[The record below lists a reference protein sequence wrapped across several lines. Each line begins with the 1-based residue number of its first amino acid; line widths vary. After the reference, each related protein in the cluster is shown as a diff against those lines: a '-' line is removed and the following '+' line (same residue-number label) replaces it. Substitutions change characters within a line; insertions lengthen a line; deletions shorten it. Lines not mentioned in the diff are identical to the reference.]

1 MFFCCECQ
9 PKVNG
14 AFEFFDKMYVRQDK
28 FDKRLQ
34 RIEQKLDSLS
44 EEACDDQEGNEI
56 STDSSEV
63 NNVLPKPGLLPRVE
77 SLWISSAVASVLSEE
92 KDKIKGN

>member
-1 MFFCCECQ
+1 VFSVPEYDMVSLNFPCIMFFCCECQ

-14 AFEFFDKMYVRQDK
+14 AFEIFDKKYTRQDK

-44 EEACDDQEGNEI
+44 EEACDVQEGNE
-56 STDSSEV
+56 V
-63 NNVLPKPGLLPRVE
+63 RPGKGRILLKFLIYFTNPWE
-77 SLWISSAVASVLSEE
+77 
-92 KDKIKGN
+92 